1 MVFNSITFFVFFLIF
16 FNVYWI
22 LNKYT
27 GIKIRNLFTL
37 LASYFFYGWWDYRF
51 LALIFISSV
60 TDFILGL
67 RIHNSTDHKIKKA
80 FLISSIIINLGILGF
95 FKYYNFFIDSI
106 LELASIFNVSLSFY
120 TLSIILP
127 VGISF
132 YTFQTLS
139 YTIDIYYGKLKPTRE
154 VVSFFTFVAFFPQL
168 VAGPIERANRLLP
181 QFMEK
186 KKFSYEN
193 SVSGL
198 RLVLWGLFK
207 KIVIADNLG
216 LLVDVIFNPASEF
229 TGISVFMGGVLFAF
243 QVYCDFSGYS
253 DIAIGISKMMGFEL
267 MINFKT
273 PFFSASF
280 SELWR
285 RWHISLSTWFRDYV
299 YIPLGGSKKSQF
311 RVDLN
316 IFITFFLSGLWHGAH
331 ISFVLWGSLH
341 GVVLIIERYL
351 KLKLKPWISIPLVF
365 FIFCLLLLPFR
376 AVDMSHLYNLL
387 YRLSVLNF
395 SFQEIWQSSNALLS
409 ANKSVALL
417 GVIIIFMIVENK
429 IGLSDFSSWISK
441 KKKPFRISTYLIL
454 IIVIALLVDVDVKPY
469 FIYFQF

>member
-1 MVFNSITFFVFFLIF
+1 M
-16 FNVYWI
+16 I
-22 LNKYT
+22 LS
-27 GIKIRNLFTL
+27 LF
-37 LASYFFYGWWDYRF
+37 
-51 LALIFISSV
+51 
-60 TDFILGL
+60 
-67 RIHNSTDHKIKKA
+67 
-80 FLISSIIINLGILGF
+80 INLGILGF
-95 FKYYNFFIDSI
+95 FKYYNFFIDSF
-106 LELASIFNVSLSFY
+106 LDFANIFNVSLNVY
-120 TLSIILP
+120 TLNIILP

-139 YTIDIYYGKLKPTRE
+139 YTIDIYYGKLKPTRN

-168 VAGPIERANRLLP
+168 VAGPIERAGRLLP

-186 KKFSYEN
+186 KKFSYNN
-193 SVSGL
+193 SVAGL
-198 RLVLWGLFK
+198 RLILWGLFK

-216 LLVDVIFNPASEF
+216 LLVDVIFDPASEF

-253 DIAIGISKMMGFEL
+253 DIAIGISKMLGFEL

-280 SELWR
+280 SELWK

-341 GVVLIIERYL
+341 GVVLIIEKYL
-351 KLKLKPWISIPLVF
+351 KLKLKPGIAIPFVF

-376 AVDMSHLYNLL
+376 AVDMSHLYDLL
-387 YRLSVLNF
+387 YRLSVFNF

-409 ANKSVALL
+409 VKKSVTLL
-417 GVIIIFMIVENK
+417 AVIFIFMIAEYN
-429 IGLSDFSSWISK
+429 IGLSDFNSWIGK
-441 KKKPFRISTYLIL
+441 LKNQYRISTYVVLI
-454 IIVIALLVDVDVKPY
+454 VTIALLGNFDVKPY

>member
-1 MVFNSITFFVFFLIF
+1 MVFNSLTFFVFFVIF
-16 FNVYWI
+16 FNAYWF

-27 GIKIRNLFTL
+27 GVKLRNLFTL
-37 LASYFFYGWWDYRF
+37 VASYFFYGWWDYRF

-60 TDFILGL
+60 SDYILGL
-67 RIHNSTDHKIKKA
+67 KIYNSNEHKLKKI
-80 FLISSIIINLGILGF
+80 FLVTSIIINLGILGF
-95 FKYYNFFIDSI
+95 FKYYNFFIDSF
-106 LELASIFNVSLSFY
+106 LELASLFNVSLSFY

-154 VVSFFTFVAFFPQL
+154 IVSFFTFVAFFPQL
-168 VAGPIERANRLLP
+168 VAGPIERASSLLP
-181 QFMEK
+181 QFQER
-186 KKFSYEN
+186 KKFSYDN
-193 SVSGL
+193 AVAGL

-216 LLVDVIFNPASEF
+216 LLVDVIFDPASDF
-229 TGISVFMGGVLFAF
+229 TGVSVFMGGVLFAF

-253 DIAIGISKMMGFEL
+253 DIAIGISKMLGFEL

-299 YIPLGGSKKSQF
+299 YIPLGGSKKSRF

-316 IFITFFLSGLWHGAH
+316 IFITFLLSGLWHGAH

-341 GVVLIIERYL
+341 GIALIIEKYL
-351 KLKLKPWISIPLVF
+351 KIKVKPWIAIPFVF
-365 FIFCLLLLPFR
+365 FIFSLFLLPFR
-376 AVDMSHLYNLL
+376 AVDMSHLYDLL
-387 YRLSVLNF
+387 DRLTVLNF
-395 SFQEIWQSSNALLS
+395 SFQEILQRSNALLS
-409 ANKSVALL
+409 ANKSFALL
-417 GVIIIFMIVENK
+417 GVIVIFMIVEYK

-441 KKKPFRISTYLIL
+441 RKRPFRISTYLIL
-454 IIVIALLVDVDVKPY
+454 IITIALLVNLDVKPY

>member
-1 MVFNSITFFVFFLIF
+1 MVFNSITFFVFFVIF

-27 GIKIRNLFTL
+27 STKIRNLFTL

-60 TDFILGL
+60 SDYIIGL
-67 RIHNSTDHKIKKA
+67 RIFQARTHKTKKIY
-80 FLISSIIINLGILGF
+80 LIISLMINLGILGF
-95 FKYYNFFIDSI
+95 FKYYNFFIDSF
-106 LELASIFNVSLSFY
+106 LDFASIFNLSLNVY

-139 YTIDIYYGKLKPTRE
+139 YTIDIYKGKLKPTHDI
-154 VVSFFTFVAFFPQL
+154 VSFFTFVAFFPQL
-168 VAGPIERANRLLP
+168 VAGPIERASRLLK
-181 QFMEK
+181 QFQEK

-193 SVSGL
+193 SVAGL

-216 LLVDVIFNPASEF
+216 LIVEVIFDPGSDF

-253 DIAIGISKMMGFEL
+253 DIAIGISKTLGYEL
-267 MINFKT
+267 MVNFKT
-273 PFFSASF
+273 PYFSASF
-280 SELWR
+280 SEFWR
-285 RWHISLSTWFRDYV
+285 RWHISLSTWFKDYV
-299 YIPLGGSKKSQF
+299 YIPLGGSKKSKL

-316 IFITFFLSGLWHGAH
+316 ILITFFLSGLWHGAQ
-331 ISFVLWGSLH
+331 ITFVIWGSLH
-341 GVVLIIERYL
+341 GIALIIEKYL
-351 KLKLKPWISIPLVF
+351 KFKVKPWIAIPFVF
-365 FIFCLLLLPFR
+365 FVFCLFLLPFR
-376 AVDMSHLYNLL
+376 AVNLNHLQDLL
-387 YRLSVLNF
+387 NRLLAFNF
-395 SFQEIWQSSNALLS
+395 SYQEIWETSYVLLS
-409 ANKSVALL
+409 VNKSVTLL
-417 GVIIIFMIVENK
+417 AVFFMFMIVEYK
-429 IGLSDFSSWISK
+429 IGLTDFSIWVGKMKSQY
-441 KKKPFRISTYLIL
+441 RISTYVVLIA
-454 IIVIALLVDVDVKPY
+454 IITLLGNFDVKPY